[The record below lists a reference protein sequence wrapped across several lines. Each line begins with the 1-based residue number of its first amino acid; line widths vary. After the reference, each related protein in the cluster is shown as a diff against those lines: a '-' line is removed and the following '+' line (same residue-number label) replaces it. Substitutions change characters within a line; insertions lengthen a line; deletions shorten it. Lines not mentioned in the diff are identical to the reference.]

1 MLDALYKGGCI
12 SMKAITRCFGFVV
25 LIGFAFLTTAPT
37 NVTAETVKRTVRGT
51 VTATN
56 PTADPQTIVIQ
67 VMQPNK
73 EELTV
78 GARVPKD
85 ARITRGTKTIRLAE
99 LKVGE
104 KAEVTYLKSPDGLV
118 AQSIHVR

>member
-1 MLDALYKGGCI
+1 
-12 SMKAITRCFGFVV
+12 MKAIARHFGFVV
-25 LIGFAFLTTAPT
+25 LVGFVFLTTAPT
-37 NVTAETVKRTVRGT
+37 NVTAETIKRTVRGT

-56 PTADPQTIVIQ
+56 LTADPQTIVIQ
-67 VMQPNK
+67 VMRPNK

-78 GARVPKD
+78 GASVPTNT
-85 ARITRGTKTIRLAE
+85 RITRGRRTVRLAD

>member
-1 MLDALYKGGCI
+1 MR
-12 SMKAITRCFGFVV
+12 AIARCLGLVV
-25 LIGFAFLTTAPT
+25 LIGFVLFMATPP

-56 PTADPQTIVIQ
+56 PTVTPQTIVIQ
-67 VMQPNK
+67 VLLPNK

-78 GARVPKD
+78 GARVPTD

-118 AQSIHVR
+118 ARSIHVR

>member
-1 MLDALYKGGCI
+1 MR
-12 SMKAITRCFGFVV
+12 AIARCLGLVV
-25 LIGFAFLTTAPT
+25 LIGFVLFTTTPP
-37 NVTAETVKRTVRGT
+37 NVTAETIKRTVRGT

-56 PTADPQTIVIQ
+56 PTVTPQTIVIQ
-67 VMQPNK
+67 VLLPNK

-78 GARVPKD
+78 GARVPTD
-85 ARITRGTKTIRLAE
+85 ARITRGTKTVRLAE

-118 AQSIHVR
+118 ARSIHVR